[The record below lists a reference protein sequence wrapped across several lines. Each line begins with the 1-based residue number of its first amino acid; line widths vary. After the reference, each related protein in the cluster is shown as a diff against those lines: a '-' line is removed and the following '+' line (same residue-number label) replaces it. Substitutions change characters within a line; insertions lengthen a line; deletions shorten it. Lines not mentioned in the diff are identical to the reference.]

1 MRWERLVRMITHPSR
16 IFPLVS
22 VVIASVSI
30 SGCATRSDAPQTL
43 TPSSSEAVNE
53 VPPPYGADRKERV
66 EADLNTMWDQ
76 DREATQTESSIA
88 ARSAAR
94 RVFIDMNKTFKGNE
108 ADVIAYLGH
117 QPNSRT
123 AEGLVYLVQAPSYT
137 DRYTVLLQDGI
148 FRGVRYEHEPRLISQ
163 KNKL

>member
-1 MRWERLVRMITHPSR
+1 M
-16 IFPLVS
+16 
-22 VVIASVSI
+22 
-30 SGCATRSDAPQTL
+30 SGCAARSDSPQVL

-53 VPPPYGADRKERV
+53 VPPPYAQDRKERL

-76 DREATQTESSIA
+76 DREATQTESSIP

-94 RVFIDMNKTFKGNE
+94 RVFTDMDKTFKGNE
-108 ADVIAYLGH
+108 TDVLAYLGH

-123 AEGLVYLVQAPSYT
+123 AEGLVYLIQAPSYT
-137 DRYTVLLQDGI
+137 DRYTVLLQDGV
-148 FRGVRYEHEPRLISQ
+148 FHGVRYEHEPRLISQ